1 MFTVKATYRNET
13 RRFTFPEST
22 FFPTYNEL
30 HHQLYR
36 VFPISHNYYLS
47 RLIFSPDASKPGRIL
62 IGKEIHSA
70 EDYDLRVAPLR
81 RLWPSPLLRFTI
93 FDETP
98 HKVPGRG
105 SERSSLYSDLAVP
118 PSDTSTSPSPV
129 VSRHNGVYA
138 PNSHALI
145 PPPPPP
151 PQPPATCVVPLPP
164 SPSKM
169 FPPPSIPT
177 SSKSYSSECGTAG
190 TAPCCSITKGRAD
203 IQVLLSSFKEDL
215 EHILCRTLG
224 TGNEEEPSAA
234 RVEESTSRASDVDI
248 IHPRNETP
256 GSVANASSQWC
267 FVCKTSFTGVWY
279 GCIKCPWH
287 AVVSQFLE
295 YLDRCFTD
303 YQCPS
308 CFSKSHSAHT
318 LSFGPSHIVQQRSI
332 DCSTQVSAQIVR
344 ESTARNS
351 IYQSPA
357 STPSGPAG
365 EPALPVHHGVVCDS
379 CSKTIVGIRH
389 KCLDCPVLD
398 YDLCAGCME
407 SGATEQHNP
416 FHEFFDIETPG
427 RVYVHTVFG
436 GNRDRPFGGRQQP
449 SSSDHNPV
457 TRQGSAGTPAD
468 LPIRHS
474 ASCNLCDSAIVGE
487 RFKCVTCP
495 GKVLSVDRNGRVLI
509 YPDFDTCSSC
519 FRITTEQHPTHGFV
533 RVNRPED
540 LMLPTMRNATVRCLS
555 LLFLHI
561 VEYILNTA
569 CGKMIRGARYKVR
582 KYTGHCSLSDPFQC
596 MHPSCPDFD
605 LCSDCEAL
613 PIPVHPLNHPMLKL
627 RTSDTV
633 IPTVYRVGR
642 TQMIHGPVPQKA
654 APVSGEFGSPV
665 LPRVLLPPSPLT
677 TPTKSPEPKPVV
689 PSDQVT
695 NVTVEDQVPSA
706 EEFLSPLGSPASE
719 VPPTSL
725 TIAPS
730 HLLVDVEDPPR
741 SPRSTHPP
749 LDIFY
754 QLWPRVNQEM
764 VHLNETR
771 ALSAEGSVIN
781 PIEVAITQVAEESL
795 PASTAASSIYEARER
810 YGTCQVSRVPST
822 KSIVDGY
829 GTPSSTPSNDQKSY
843 CITQQSL
850 AGDQQEIVTANVPCL
865 DSAFVGDA
873 NVPDGQI
880 FPPGAEFVKG
890 WHMMNTGVLPWPTTA
905 EVLFVAGE
913 MFASECSAALRAKV
927 GVVHPGQALDIWTG
941 DLKAPDAPGRQSRSL
956 TVADHNS
963 DQASEQ
969 SLAAS
974 SMVMPS
980 AHPTNSVNASD
991 VQDAPQP
998 SLPST
1003 KTVTDELEDAESDIS
1018 SVSLVSVPTSDD
1030 EDMEWQD
1037 TRTHSEPLEYVVL
1050 YDNNPEE

>member
-13 RRFTFPEST
+13 RRFTFPESI

-70 EDYDLRVAPLR
+70 EDYDPRVAPLR
-81 RLWPSPLLRFTI
+81 RLWPNPLLRFTI

-105 SERSSLYSDLAVP
+105 SERSSLYSDFAVP
-118 PSDTSTSPSPV
+118 PSDMSTSPSPV
-129 VSRHNGVYA
+129 VSRHNGVTA

-151 PQPPATCVVPLPP
+151 PRPPTTCVVPLPP
-164 SPSKM
+164 SPSKV
-169 FPPPSIPT
+169 FSPPSIPT

-224 TGNEEEPSAA
+224 TGNEEKPSAA

-248 IHPRNETP
+248 IHPRNETS
-256 GSVANASSQWC
+256 GSVANASSHWC

-287 AVVSQFLE
+287 AV
-295 YLDRCFTD
+295 
-303 YQCPS
+303 CPS

-332 DCSTQVSAQIVR
+332 DCSIQVSAQRVR

-351 IYQSPA
+351 ISQ
-357 STPSGPAG
+357 STPAGPAG

-389 KCLDCPVLD
+389 KCLDCPD

-407 SGATEQHNP
+407 SGVTEQHNP
-416 FHEFFDIETPG
+416 FHE
-427 RVYVHTVFG
+427 
-436 GNRDRPFGGRQQP
+436 DRPFGGRQQP

-495 GKVLSVDRNGRVLI
+495 GKVLSVDRNGYVLI
-509 YPDFDTCSSC
+509 YLDFDTCSSC
-519 FRITTEQHPTHGFV
+519 FRITTEQHPAHGFV

-540 LMLPTMRNATVRCLS
+540 LMMRNSIALRPVAHHAECNSCR
-555 LLFLHI
+555 
-561 VEYILNTA
+561 
-569 CGKMIRGARYKVR
+569 KMVRGARYK
-582 KYTGHCSLSDPFQC
+582 C

-642 TQMIHGPVPQKA
+642 TQMIHGPVPRKA
-654 APVSGEFGSPV
+654 APVSGEFRSPV

-689 PSDQVT
+689 LSDQVT

-741 SPRSTHPP
+741 SPRSTHSP
-749 LDIFY
+749 LDIFH

-764 VHLNETR
+764 VHLNEAR

-781 PIEVAITQVAEESL
+781 PIEVAVTQPVGLESHVAEESL
-795 PASTAASSIYEARER
+795 PASTAASSVYEARER
-810 YGTCQVSRVPST
+810 YETCQVSRVPST

-829 GTPSSTPSNDQKSY
+829 GTPSSTPSNDQKSH
-843 CITQQSL
+843 CITQQSP

-927 GVVHPGQALDIWTG
+927 GIVHPGQALDIWTG
-941 DLKAPDAPGRQSRSL
+941 DLKAPDAPGRYVGYWRLSDGQGNFFGSSVWIDL

-969 SLAAS
+969 SLASS

-991 VQDAPQP
+991 LQDAPQP